1 MTKTIHVDDDV
12 WQELTKLRVDLMHK
26 KFTDTIR
33 YLLFEVDKIQGRQE
47 FNTPDS
53 HSQNGIQK

>member
-12 WQELTKLRVDLMHK
+12 WQELTKLRAELMHK

-33 YLLFEVDKIQGRQE
+33 YLLFEVDKIEGRTE
-47 FNTPDS
+47 YEARDS
-53 HSQNGIQK
+53 HS